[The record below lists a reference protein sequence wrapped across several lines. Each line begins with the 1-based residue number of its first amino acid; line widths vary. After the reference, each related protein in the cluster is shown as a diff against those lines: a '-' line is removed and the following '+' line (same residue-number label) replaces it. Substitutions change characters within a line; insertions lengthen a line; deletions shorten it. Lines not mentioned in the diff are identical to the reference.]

1 MLSIG
6 AGFVS
11 SKIPLIVLRALS
23 GIAASMTIPSALTL
37 LVNVFTEPTEQARAI
52 GVFGG
57 CGAVGNGESPVQ
69 LLSLRCR
76 MLIVGAS
83 CSPRPNHRGNIR
95 PVCIVVLGVLVR
107 CPCVHAHRHPL
118 HIPHP
123 EARVASGR
131 CCGSERRSVEEP

>member
-57 CGAVGNGESPVQ
+57 CGAVGNGEKPIP
-69 LLSLRCR
+69 LLSLRER
-76 MLIVGAS
+76 TLIVEA
-83 CSPRPNHRGNIR
+83 CSPRPDHWGDIR
-95 PVCIVVLGVLVR
+95 PVCIVVLGVLVC
-107 CPCVHAHRHPL
+107 CPCVHAHRHAL